1 MKIYINDINKED
13 EMYDGT
19 VSEDYLMKFS
29 KKFLFFDEETPTES
43 QNGNNRV
50 KLILSLWLFFSYWQY
65 TFNIR
70 FGALKL
76 AL

>member
-29 KKFLFFDEETPTES
+29 KKFF
-43 QNGNNRV
+43 
-50 KLILSLWLFFSYWQY
+50 
-65 TFNIR
+65 
-70 FGALKL
+70 
-76 AL
+76 

>member
-13 EMYDGT
+13 ETYD
-19 VSEDYLMKFS
+19 LMKFS
-29 KKFLFFDEETPTES
+29 KKFLFFDEETPAES